1 MVAGDV
7 TVGRMLV
14 CLTHIVVLSLQVE
27 LRVSER
33 QLPWGGENL
42 FQLPAYK
49 SVTEGSQGKNM
60 ETKTDAAYCHVLH
73 RLLSLLY
80 YSPQDHQPSALFPPQ
95 VSQGIII
102 GINPRSLNLRSK

>member
-14 CLTHIVVLSLQVE
+14 CLTHIVVLSLQIE

-33 QLPWGGENL
+33 QSTWGGENL
-42 FQLPAYK
+42 FQLTTYK
-49 SVTEGSQGKNM
+49 SISEGSQGKNM
-60 ETKTDAAYCHVLH
+60 ETKTDAAYCLVLH
-73 RLLSLLY
+73 SLLSLLY
-80 YSPQDHQPSALFPPQ
+80 YSTQDHEPCELFPPQ